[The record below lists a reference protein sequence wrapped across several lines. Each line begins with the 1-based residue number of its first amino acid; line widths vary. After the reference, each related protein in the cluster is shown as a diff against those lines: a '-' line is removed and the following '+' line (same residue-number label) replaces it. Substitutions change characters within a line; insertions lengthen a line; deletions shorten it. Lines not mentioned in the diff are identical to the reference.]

1 MVSISASKY
10 KEKMGPQI
18 TVDDVFLITLCL
30 GLMKVASDLQWW
42 KQFFQETPHLI
53 HGRFQNKG

>member
-30 GLMKVASDLQWW
+30 GLMKVASDLQW
-42 KQFFQETPHLI
+42 
-53 HGRFQNKG
+53 